1 MKRLILQLWR
11 TSADQPNLAVTPL
24 LMATT
29 AAAMNIDV
37 EIHVIGSSVDLF
49 IKDNPRNQQIITPSN
64 RPVSA
69 FIEDAMRTGV
79 KVKVCSTALRDRQ
92 LELGDLVEGVY
103 GVHLVSYCDALFPFG
118 EQTFHQKRKNPQSYY
133 GNYFYL
139 MENPLLESNAK
150 K

>member
-1 MKRLILQLWR
+1 LKRLILQLWR
-11 TSADQPNLAVTPL
+11 ASADQPNLAVTPL

-49 IKDNPRNQQIITPSN
+49 IKDNPKNQQIIAPTN
-64 RPVSA
+64 RPLSA

-92 LELGDLVEGVY
+92 LELGDLVEGVTEVI
-103 GVHLVSYCDALFPFG
+103 GMVTMIDLAID
-118 EQTFHQKRKNPQSYY
+118 
-133 GNYFYL
+133 
-139 MENPLLESNAK
+139 SNTTVLTY
-150 K
+150 

>member
-1 MKRLILQLWR
+1 LKRLILQLWR

-49 IKDNPRNQQIITPSN
+49 IKDNSKNQQIIAPSN
-64 RPVSA
+64 RPLSA
-69 FIEDAMRTGV
+69 FTEDAMRTGV

-92 LELGDLVEGVY
+92 LEIGDLVEGVTEVI
-103 GVHLVSYCDALFPFG
+103 GMVTMIDLATD
-118 EQTFHQKRKNPQSYY
+118 
-133 GNYFYL
+133 
-139 MENPLLESNAK
+139 SNTTVLTY
-150 K
+150 